1 MTRDSLSRSRRREP
15 QLVARTGLP
24 SADAAALLA
33 MAAVA
38 TQLPWVEKYRPKSVD
53 EVSHQPEVV
62 ASLKKSLEQK
72 NLPCASAIP
81 RSRSHFTPPLKKSR
95 LPPTRHLIFYGP
107 PGTGKTSTILA
118 CARQL
123 YGAEYKNRVMELN
136 ASDERGIAVVRN
148 KIKSFAQVAVS
159 SNDNL
164 PPYKLIVLDE
174 ADSMTTDA
182 QSALRRTMET
192 YSKVTR
198 FCIICNYISR
208 IIPPIA
214 SRCAKFRFKPLPGD
228 AMVGRLAHVAREEGV
243 GTSEAVLAELIT
255 QSEGDMRRAIQMLQS
270 LHRLYGE
277 EMDAQAVLDISGAL
291 PADRVARIFE
301 VCRSG
306 SFEALTALA
315 DEIIADG
322 YPVSQVVAQMLDFVL
337 TAPGMPE
344 ATKAKIAMQLAESDK
359 QLIDGAGDHIQ
370 LMNILACTMRFCG
383 AK

>member
-1 MTRDSLSRSRRREP
+1 
-15 QLVARTGLP
+15 
-24 SADAAALLA
+24 

-123 YGAEYKNRVMELN
+123 FGAEYKNRVMELN
-136 ASDERGIAVVRN
+136 ASDERGIAVVRS

-337 TAPGMPE
+337 TAPGMPD

-383 AK
+383 K

>member
-1 MTRDSLSRSRRREP
+1 
-15 QLVARTGLP
+15 
-24 SADAAALLA
+24 

-72 NLPCASAIP
+72 NLPCAAAIP

-123 YGAEYKNRVMELN
+123 FGAEYKNRVMELN

-208 IIPPIA
+208 IIEPIA
-214 SRCAKFRFKPLPGD
+214 SRCAKFRFKPLGSEVMGD
-228 AMVGRLAHVAREEGV
+228 RLKFIASAEGLTL
-243 GTSEAVLAELIT
+243 GEGCYEACST
-255 QSEGDMRRAIQMLQS
+255 HSGGDMRKAITLLQS
-270 LHRLYGE
+270 AARLFGTATITGKDITAVAGAVDE
-277 EMDAQAVLDISGAL
+277 DQVAQVVEFCKTNQVDGANRLIESILKDGFPGLQIITQFAERVVDDEGVSDAVKGKIC
-291 PADRVARIFE
+291 ARIA
-301 VCRSG
+301 
-306 SFEALTALA
+306 EADKALVDGA
-315 DEIIADG
+315 DE
-322 YPVSQVVAQMLDFVL
+322 SL
-337 TAPGMPE
+337 
-344 ATKAKIAMQLAESDK
+344 
-359 QLIDGAGDHIQ
+359 Q
-370 LMNILACTMRFCG
+370 LMAIVSTACVAMK
-383 AK
+383 A